1 MTTELVRRTRN
12 EVCFRSQD
20 ARRGRFVQDCCVLAQ
35 LSPIIIWFMANMDDK
50 LLDEKLHLFDLNKL
64 SLLCGACR
72 KILQSPNWMQE
83 ACRLWGEDASTVDEV
98 KAFCFKEVMNDILL
112 QGEMIPPP
120 QNGAQLVCQV
130 SRKMPT

>member
-1 MTTELVRRTRN
+1 MRCAFVVRMLEEDGSSRIVASWLN
-12 EVCFRSQD
+12 FP
-20 ARRGRFVQDCCVLAQ
+20 
-35 LSPIIIWFMANMDDK
+35 PIIIWFMANMDDK

>member
-1 MTTELVRRTRN
+1 MRCAFVVRMLEEDGSSRIVASWLN
-12 EVCFRSQD
+12 FP
-20 ARRGRFVQDCCVLAQ
+20 
-35 LSPIIIWFMANMDDK
+35 PIIIWFMANMDDK

-64 SLLCGACR
+64 SILCGACR
-72 KILQSPNWMQE
+72 KILQSPNWLQE
-83 ACRLWGEDASTVDEV
+83 ACRLWGEDESTVDEA
-98 KAFCFKEVMNDILL
+98 KAFCFKEVMHDILL

>member
-1 MTTELVRRTRN
+1 MRCACVVRMLEEDGSSRIVASWLN
-12 EVCFRSQD
+12 FP
-20 ARRGRFVQDCCVLAQ
+20 
-35 LSPIIIWFMANMDDK
+35 PIIIWFMANMDDK

-72 KILQSPNWMQE
+72 KILQSPNWLQE
-83 ACRLWGEDASTVDEV
+83 ACRLWGEDENTVDEA
-98 KAFCFKEVMNDILL
+98 KAFCFKEVMHDILL

-120 QNGAQLVCQV
+120 QNGAQLVCHV

>member
-1 MTTELVRRTRN
+1 MRCVFKVMMVEEN
-12 EVCFRSQD
+12 GN
-20 ARRGRFVQDCCVLAQ
+20 GRIVASWMNFPPL
-35 LSPIIIWFMANMDDK
+35 IIWFMANMDEN

-72 KILQSPNWMQE
+72 KILQSPDWEKE
-83 ACRLWGEDASTVDEV
+83 ACRFWGEDENSFDEV
-98 KAFCFKEVMNDILL
+98 KAFAVKGIMHDILL

-130 SRKMPT
+130 SRSK